1 MNNKPE
7 QVKLNYDKLQKIVE
21 DNFEGEN
28 LQNIIKFK

>member
-7 QVKLNYDKLQKIVE
+7 QIKDNYDKLQKIVE

-28 LQNIIKFK
+28 FQN